1 MILDTSTQ
9 FAEIVNKAIN
19 AKLSELPF
27 SFPCKVTSI
36 DDSGVYVNLETL
48 LSKNQNDTEY
58 SNIPIMQSPYITAPI
73 KEGDIGI
80 ALNCSF
86 LFDLLI
92 EDKTIEFN
100 QKTIRD
106 NALFFIPIVSKA
118 NQQNDIK
125 NLTLLNQN
133 KDIKQIFSSDSI
145 SFDLKGK
152 NIIFDN
158 TSITTDLSIVQ
169 NSLIDISGSGGELI
183 NAFDI
188 MVQLMD
194 LLASGMSGS
203 ATSPTAYQ
211 GGKDALITQLKT
223 IIKG

>member
-1 MILDTSTQ
+1 MIFDTATQ
-9 FAEIVNKAIN
+9 FNEIINKAIN

-36 DDSGVYVNLETL
+36 DSSGVYVNVETL
-48 LSKNQNDTEY
+48 LSKTQNDTEY
-58 SNIPIMQSPYITAPI
+58 QNIPIMQSPYITTPI
-73 KEGDIGI
+73 QAGDIGI

-86 LFDLLI
+86 LFDLI
-92 EDKTIEFN
+92 IDDKEIEFN

-106 NALFFIPIVSKA
+106 NALFFIPLVSKK
-118 NQQNDIK
+118 NQQNDIA

-133 KDIKQIFSSDSI
+133 KDIKQVFSSENI
-145 SFDLKGK
+145 TFDLKGK
-152 NIIFDN
+152 NIVFDN
-158 TSITTDLSIVQ
+158 TSISTDLSIVQ
-169 NSLIDISGSGGELI
+169 NNPIDISGSGGDLI

-188 MVQLMD
+188 MVNLMD

-203 ATSPTAYQ
+203 ATNPTAYQ
-211 GGKDALITQLKT
+211 SGKNALLTQLKT